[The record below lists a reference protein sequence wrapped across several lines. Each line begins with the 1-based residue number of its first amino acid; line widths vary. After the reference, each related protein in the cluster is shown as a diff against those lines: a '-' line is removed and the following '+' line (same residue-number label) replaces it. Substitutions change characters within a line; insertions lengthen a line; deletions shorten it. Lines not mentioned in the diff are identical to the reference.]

1 MTKGAVTMKAG
12 IIGCGKIFPMHAV
25 SIKKQPLV
33 QLAAVCDSNGELA
46 EKTGKQY
53 GCSYYTDYQE
63 MIAKEKLDTVHI
75 CTPHYLHAEM
85 AIYALE
91 HGIHVLTEKPM
102 AIELKDAKQ
111 MEEAAEK
118 NGRVLMVSFQNR
130 FNPGSLLI
138 KKTLE
143 AGELGSILSAR
154 ASVTWNR
161 SDEYYSKSDW
171 KGTWEKEGGG
181 VIIDQAIHTLDL
193 MNWFIDSEVQWVDA
207 TISSR
212 AHKTIKV
219 EDCAEGLI
227 HYKSGL
233 NASFY
238 AMNYYT
244 YDAPVEIELHC
255 EKGMVN
261 LTGEKAV
268 IAFHDGRQLAADRN
282 PMETF
287 DFGNVKQY
295 WGVGHMKEIQNFY
308 SCLAERKHPRN
319 TAGEVM
325 STQELVCAI
334 YKSGKEGRVI
344 PIKCKSISTP

>member
-1 MTKGAVTMKAG
+1 MKAG

-25 SIKKQPLV
+25 SVGKQPHV

-53 GCSYYTDYQE
+53 GCSYYTDYRE
-63 MIAKEKLDTVHI
+63 MIAKEALDTVHI

-85 AIYALE
+85 AVYALE

-102 AIELKDAKQ
+102 AIELEDAKR

-130 FNPGSLLI
+130 FNPGSLFI
-138 KKTLE
+138 KNTLMS
-143 AGELGSILSAR
+143 GELGLILSAK

-193 MNWFIDSEVQWVDA
+193 MDWFINSEIQWVDA

-212 AHKTIKV
+212 AHKSIHV

-227 HYKSGL
+227 HYKNGV

-261 LTGEKAV
+261 LVGEKAV
-268 IAFHDGRQLAADRN
+268 ITFDDGRQLSADRN
-282 PMETF
+282 PTETF

-295 WGVGHMKEIQNFY
+295 WGVGHRKEIQNFY
-308 SCLAERKHPRN
+308 SCLAEGRLPRN
-319 TAGEVM
+319 TAKEVM
-325 STQELVCAI
+325 AAQELVCAI
-334 YKSGKEGRVI
+334 YKSGKEGNTVTLR
-344 PIKCKSISTP
+344 